1 MPALS
6 LKNNESTVESLRKYF
21 GGELHLK
28 EKIGFMMKRIMFA
41 LFDQR
46 KRRRRKEVIEKKK
59 KRRGGKRKRK
69 EKKRKR
75 SRQVESELPQILLRE
90 VLVLHQ

>member
-6 LKNNESTVESLRKYF
+6 LKNNESTFDSLRKYF

-28 EKIGFMMKRIMFA
+28 EKIGFMMNRIMFA

-46 KRRRRKEVIEKKK
+46 RRRRRKEVTGKK
-59 KRRGGKRKRK
+59 KR
-69 EKKRKR
+69 
-75 SRQVESELPQILLRE
+75 SREAECELPQILLRE
-90 VLVLHQ
+90 LLVLHQ

>member
-6 LKNNESTVESLRKYF
+6 LKNNESTFDSLRKYF

-28 EKIGFMMKRIMFA
+28 EKIGFMMNRIMFA

-46 KRRRRKEVIEKKK
+46 RRRKIVIKKKRERKKQKKK
-59 KRRGGKRKRK
+59 KSLSGVCITSDFVKGIV
-69 EKKRKR
+69 
-75 SRQVESELPQILLRE
+75 SIASVITATIMPQV
-90 VLVLHQ
+90 

>member
-6 LKNNESTVESLRKYF
+6 LKNNESTVDSLRKYF

-28 EKIGFMMKRIMFA
+28 EKIGYMMKRIMFA

-59 KRRGGKRKRK
+59 KR
-69 EKKRKR
+69 
-75 SRQVESELPQILLRE
+75 SRQAECELPQILLRE

>member
-28 EKIGFMMKRIMFA
+28 EKNWFHDEPYYVCF
-41 LFDQR
+41 
-46 KRRRRKEVIEKKK
+46 V
-59 KRRGGKRKRK
+59 
-69 EKKRKR
+69 
-75 SRQVESELPQILLRE
+75 
-90 VLVLHQ
+90 

>member
-6 LKNNESTVESLRKYF
+6 LKNNESTVDSLRKYF

-46 KRRRRKEVIEKKK
+46 KR
-59 KRRGGKRKRK
+59 
-69 EKKRKR
+69 
-75 SRQVESELPQILLRE
+75 SRQAECELPQILLRE